1 MICFYKLVI
10 KKKGVACESSAFFIN
25 KDEFNGKS
33 ICNAKKINIYVCGC
47 YLSVNFFVNIKAGVM
62 YYIKIVLVFILFLF
76 EGMYGR
82 IMSQVVEYEDYILIV
97 NSYSE
102 NSPWICNFT
111 VPIYETLIKE
121 YGELTAYTE
130 HMNMLLIQNEEEL
143 SFFEQDLFSRYKH
156 PPRMVILLGNPAFA
170 LLLDKLEKTWGRQIP
185 IVLYTNKLYVG
196 PRETY
201 LQERMI
207 MQQEKTPINDV
218 IRLHPQVTVLFIP
231 DYIKETIELMRH
243 LMPDMRHLLFLSDK
257 TFLGLQNLEILEN
270 IMQTEY
276 PDICFTIL
284 TAGDVTGSVLIDSL
298 KNVDEHTGILLSSWC
313 FKSQQGKYV
322 VQSSDIYQTISSY
335 TSLPIFT
342 LYDMAIDKNGLLGG
356 YFYTSSSIYDIVIKT
371 VRSILEGDVRE
382 TVVSPENPG
391 PVLDYQVL
399 VKKGFSP
406 ADCPSNTFFYLKPSS
421 FWEQNR
427 LYISVGI
434 LLFFFVIFFL
444 LWRIRVLNR
453 QRALQQQMQRLLR
466 TVNCKLSLSLDVA
479 NIIPWRWDLHKH
491 LIFCDVKHPDME
503 LKVEH
508 PVLEKQFKVSEEK
521 YFNNIRKSDRDR
533 LRKTCELLVSG
544 KADKVKEEFLIY
556 RGKGDRVRFDWV
568 EVQAVVEKRDEH
580 GQPVILTGSSLLIT
594 ERKKIEEE
602 LLRARD
608 KAEES
613 NRLKSA
619 FLANMSHEIRTPL
632 NAIVGFSQI
641 LATTDEEDEKKEFV
655 SIIENNN
662 ALLLQ
667 LIGDILDLSKIEA
680 GTLEFVRTDV
690 DLDLLMNELERSM
703 RLKVQG
709 TVELRFM
716 DHILNCHLSVDKN
729 RLSQVL
735 INLLGNAAKFTK
747 EGHIYFGYRLQ
758 NQDML
763 EFYVSDTG
771 CGIPREQLHNVF
783 ERFVKLNSFVPGTG
797 LGLAICQVIVER
809 LGGKIWVESEEGK
822 GTTFYFTIRYLSC
835 E

>member
-1 MICFYKLVI
+1 M
-10 KKKGVACESSAFFIN
+10 
-25 KDEFNGKS
+25 
-33 ICNAKKINIYVCGC
+33 
-47 YLSVNFFVNIKAGVM
+47 
-62 YYIKIVLVFILFLF
+62 
-76 EGMYGR
+76 
-82 IMSQVVEYEDYILIV
+82 
-97 NSYSE
+97 
-102 NSPWICNFT
+102 
-111 VPIYETLIKE
+111 
-121 YGELTAYTE
+121 
-130 HMNMLLIQNEEEL
+130 
-143 SFFEQDLFSRYKH
+143 
-156 PPRMVILLGNPAFA
+156 
-170 LLLDKLEKTWGRQIP
+170 
-185 IVLYTNKLYVG
+185 
-196 PRETY
+196 
-201 LQERMI
+201 
-207 MQQEKTPINDV
+207 
-218 IRLHPQVTVLFIP
+218 
-231 DYIKETIELMRH
+231 
-243 LMPDMRHLLFLSDK
+243 
-257 TFLGLQNLEILEN
+257 
-270 IMQTEY
+270 
-276 PDICFTIL
+276 
-284 TAGDVTGSVLIDSL
+284 
-298 KNVDEHTGILLSSWC
+298 
-313 FKSQQGKYV
+313 
-322 VQSSDIYQTISSY
+322 
-335 TSLPIFT
+335 
-342 LYDMAIDKNGLLGG
+342 
-356 YFYTSSSIYDIVIKT
+356 
-371 VRSILEGDVRE
+371 
-382 TVVSPENPG
+382 
-391 PVLDYQVL
+391 
-399 VKKGFSP
+399 
-406 ADCPSNTFFYLKPSS
+406 
-421 FWEQNR
+421 
-427 LYISVGI
+427 
-434 LLFFFVIFFL
+434 
-444 LWRIRVLNR
+444 
-453 QRALQQQMQRLLR
+453 
-466 TVNCKLSLSLDVA
+466 
-479 NIIPWRWDLHKH
+479 
-491 LIFCDVKHPDME
+491 
-503 LKVEH
+503 
-508 PVLEKQFKVSEEK
+508 
-521 YFNNIRKSDRDR
+521 
-533 LRKTCELLVSG
+533 
-544 KADKVKEEFLIY
+544 IY

-641 LATTDEEDEKKEFV
+641 LATTDEEDEKKEFG
-655 SIIENNN
+655 SSIENKN
-662 ALLLQ
+662 ALVLQ